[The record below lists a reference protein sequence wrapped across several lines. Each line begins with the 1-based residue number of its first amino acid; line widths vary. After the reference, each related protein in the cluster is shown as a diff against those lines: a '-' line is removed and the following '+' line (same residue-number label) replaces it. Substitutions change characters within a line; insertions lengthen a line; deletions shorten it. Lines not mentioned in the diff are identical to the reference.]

1 MRYLLIFSCL
11 AAAVLA
17 GGADQAAALLKK
29 GDAKRAAEAA
39 QRLADKDPANIDAW
53 VVLADA
59 LVALGEPADAWEK
72 IEVAI
77 EKNPKEA
84 RLSMKL
90 GDVFLK
96 MAERELAG
104 ARDATAIQNYYLD
117 AERNYGEAL
126 EKDGKLADALYGQAY
141 ANFYMNRKEKARELI
156 SKCLDMQ
163 RDHGRCLAL
172 QAYVF
177 YTERKYVEAATIYE
191 NALKADDSDPI
202 DMVRYGHCLLVLK
215 KTDEAK
221 AAYLAAVKRHPE
233 NDIAIRSGLLNLAGK
248 SYDKLKPWL
257 EEATKTIPN
266 SSKIWFHLGYANFRA
281 KDYKAAEKCFRKAIK
296 IATGQTDYH
305 YYLGHC
311 LEAQGNA
318 RGALD
323 EYRKSLKLNSAYSL
337 PMAQFEGIILG
348 MSQDIDAAEKLYD
361 ELLEL
366 APNNGWIRNNYA
378 LMLRNWAEARGA
390 AKDSNPAPAAR
401 KRIKRSGEVYEQAAA
416 ILTKEAQ
423 VQSDCGLLFEF
434 YPVNR
439 DDKKAEQYF
448 TEALVISE
456 WTYRDAWSGILRL
469 ARRTKNWELMKEHAE
484 GMIGALEGRGLN
496 VVAPVG
502 GGAPR
507 ELKNETPRILEQA
520 KSALRL
526 AEKRLGE

>member
-1 MRYLLIFSCL
+1 MRYLLIFCCL
-11 AAAVLA
+11 AAVAWA

-29 GDAKRAAEAA
+29 GEAKRAAAAA
-39 QRLADKDPANIDAW
+39 QKLADKDPGNIDAW

-59 LVALGEPADAWEK
+59 LIAQGEPADAWEK
-72 IEVAI
+72 IEGAI

-96 MAERELAG
+96 MAEKELAG
-104 ARDATAIQNYYLD
+104 AQDATAIQNYYLD
-117 AERNYGEAL
+117 AERNYAEAL
-126 EKDGKLADALYGQAY
+126 EKDAKLADALYGQAF

-156 SKCLDMQ
+156 SKCLGMQ
-163 RDHGRCLAL
+163 RDHGKCLAL

-202 DMVRYGHCLLVLK
+202 SMVRYGHCLMVLK
-215 KTDEAK
+215 KNDEAR
-221 AAYLAAVKRHPE
+221 AAYLAALKRHPE
-233 NDIAIRSGLLNLAGK
+233 NDVAIRSGLYNLAGR
-248 SYDKLKPWL
+248 SYAKMKPWL
-257 EEATKTIPN
+257 EEATKAIPN
-266 SSKIWFHLGYANFRA
+266 SSKIWYHLGYANFSA
-281 KDYKAAEKCFRKAIK
+281 KDYKAAEKCMRKALGIK
-296 IATGQTDYH
+296 SGAAEYH
-305 YYLGHC
+305 YYLGHS

-323 EYRKSLKLNSAYSL
+323 EYRKALTINSAYAQ
-337 PMAQFEGIILG
+337 PTAQFEGIILA

-366 APNNGWIRNNYA
+366 VPNNGWIRNNYA

-390 AKDSNPAPAAR
+390 ARDDNPAPAVR
-401 KRIKRSGEVYEQAAA
+401 KRIARSGEVYEQAAA

-439 DDKKAEQYF
+439 NDKKAERYF

-469 ARRTKNWELMKEHAE
+469 ARRTKNWELLKEHAE
-484 GMIGALEGRGLN
+484 GMIGALEDRGLN

-502 GGAPR
+502 GGVPR

-520 KSALRL
+520 KAALRL
-526 AEKRLGE
+526 AEKRLAE